1 MAPWNGSAPNQTF
14 GRTDGTRTGN
24 TTWTQAEG
32 AGVDIL
38 SSDHDT
44 HDSDVA
50 AGINASLKH
59 DGGNTATANLPMGGF
74 KHTGVGD
81 ATGRTQYLTGGQAS
95 DDEATYYATVGG
107 TADAI
112 TLTSNGFLDTQY
124 NAGQRV
130 RFIAGGDNTTAV
142 TLAIGAVAADA
153 VVLNDGANTALSGG
167 EIQSGAMIDVQF
179 DGTNWLL
186 MSVNSIKAS
195 QIATSAV
202 TTTKIADNAVTLD
215 KLDHGTQGDILYYGA
230 SGAPS
235 RLAAGT
241 SGQALVTAGAGANPA
256 WGSIN
261 TLTLGTP
268 VSASSTSVDFTGIPS
283 WAERVTIVIAS
294 LSSNGTSN
302 FQVQIGS
309 GSFTTS
315 GYTSQASSGATGSG
329 QITSGFI
336 GTVSTGAANSFSG
349 SFILTHIGSNQWV
362 SSSILAFVNVGAA
375 VQVGGGNSGTLGGAL
390 DRVRITTI
398 GGTDTFDA
406 GTINIMY
413 D

>member
-1 MAPWNGSAPNQTF
+1 MPRSLDVYSLPAGTTAVSGTTIESAKYNAFTADLV
-14 GRTDGTRTGN
+14 TDLNAARPIVAGGTGA
-24 TTWTQAEG
+24 TTA
-32 AGVDIL
+32 A
-38 SSDHDT
+38 
-44 HDSDVA
+44 VA
-50 AGINASLKH
+50 R
-59 DGGNTATANLPMGGF
+59 ANLS
-74 KHTGVGD
+74 VND
-81 ATGRTQYLTGGQAS
+81 RL
-95 DDEATYYATVGG
+95 DYYATVGG

-112 TLTSNGFLDTQY
+112 TLTGGTNTNTSYATGL
-124 NAGQRV
+124 RV
-130 RFIAGGDNTTAV
+130 RFLAVSDNTTAATINV
-142 TLAIGAVAADA
+142 DGLGVKAIK
-153 VVLNDGANTALSGG
+153 LNDGASSALAGG
-167 EIQSGAMIDVQF
+167 EIQSGSTIELVY
-179 DGTNWLL
+179 DGTNFLL
-186 MSVNSIKAS
+186 VG
-195 QIATSAV
+195 TV
-202 TTTKIADNAVTLD
+202 TTERIVDNAVTLD

-283 WAERVTIVIAS
+283 WAKRVTIVIAS

-315 GYTSQASSGATGSG
+315 GYTSQASASGSG
-329 QITSGFI
+329 TGVITSGFI
-336 GTVSTGAANSFSG
+336 LTLSTGAANSFSG
-349 SFILTHIGSNQWV
+349 SAILTHIGSNQWV
-362 SSSILAFVNVGAA
+362 SSSILAFVNVGSAC
-375 VQVGGGNSGTLGGAL
+375 QVGGGNSGTLGGAL